1 MTGNNGDFPLQ
12 QYYRN
17 IHATYDR
24 VNRIFTFGRDL
35 AWRSKA
41 VDACLQGGPRQ
52 ILDVCTG
59 TGDFILEVARRLGPS
74 DRTARLTGY
83 DFSSEM
89 LREARRKLGLLRW
102 QEGMPSI
109 EFIEGDVGS
118 MPFSENQF
126 DAIGITFGVR
136 NLVYKNTNAD
146 RYLEELYRVLNHEGR
161 LIILESAKPENLI
174 WRLFNN
180 IYLQFILPYLG
191 GALSGNLKAYRYLA
205 RSSRNYYSIR
215 EMRGVLEGA
224 GFKVLSGRSLFLG
237 SVMLL
242 VAEKV

>member
-1 MTGNNGDFPLQ
+1 
-12 QYYRN
+12 
-17 IHATYDR
+17 
-24 VNRIFTFGRDL
+24 
-35 AWRSKA
+35 
-41 VDACLQGGPRQ
+41 
-52 ILDVCTG
+52 LDVCTG
-59 TGDFILEVARRLGPS
+59 TGDFILEVARRMGS
-74 DRTARLTGY
+74 SGRTARLTGY

-136 NLVYKNTNAD
+136 NLVYKNSNAD